1 MRMKVIRATKTHL
14 IKAPPSSKRL
24 KATPVLCIS
33 VKLRNG
39 NRLKDSPKNKCEEI
53 KNLEI

>member
-1 MRMKVIRATKTHL
+1 MKVIRATKTHL
-14 IKAPPSSKRL
+14 IKAPPSSKSL
-24 KATPVLCIS
+24 KATPGLCIS